1 MTTSHTF
8 GCGLRPTSLPGMSE
22 YQQGWPPV
30 SCHAVKDKG
39 PHLPPR
45 CPRTWAHL
53 PYPFSYAAQHSPQ
66 NEKNKRV
73 LRVPDMSL
81 WALNPAR
88 SPHRDSSLMQ
98 LSSMVGISCLSSP
111 MHMAPCVSLGEEER
125 TFKPFLSKENNQL
138 TKRAGIILNPFHS

>member
-1 MTTSHTF
+1 MGGAGSI
-8 GCGLRPTSLPGMSE
+8 PG
-22 YQQGWPPV
+22 QGT
-30 SCHAVKDKG
+30 KI
-39 PHLPPR
+39 
-45 CPRTWAHL
+45 
-53 PYPFSYAAQHSPQ
+53 SYAAQHSPQ

-73 LRVPDMSL
+73 LRVPDMRL

-98 LSSMVGISCLSSP
+98 LSSMVGISCLFSP
-111 MHMAPCVSLGEEER
+111 VHMAPCVSLGEEER